1 MSWIESQAHTW
12 LAAHMCTHA
21 HMSVRMCPH
30 THTSTITSLCGPP
43 VRSGAPVPLWFSAL
57 WYHAGQIFLSA
68 WMTPWHGVYLDWQLV
83 FIWIDM
89 QRREKKR
96 LTEEGSGHQ
105 ERAPICPDMKN
116 MGWQWTPGRGGGRKC
131 VSAHHGCLKTKKNH
145 HCRSWWK
152 CSHIDAPFIIWYHIC
167 LQLVTKTYEMK
178 NPKEPASTPVQRR
191 FLSFFLYLHLLY
203 LDAMNSTKKL
213 FSANRLPTSTAKGRL
228 IKCHQSEMRVKW
240 RGKSWIFTL
249 IWLTPGGLQSLMAA
263 LICIVLCAPHPFTL
277 TINSFN
283 TFALI

>member
-1 MSWIESQAHTW
+1 MHIWVYACVHTY
-12 LAAHMCTHA
+12 
-21 HMSVRMCPH
+21 
-30 THTSTITSLCGPP
+30 THTYIHLTSLCRPP
-43 VRSGAPVPLWFSAL
+43 VRSGAPVPLRFSAL

-89 QRREKKR
+89 QRRGKKR

-105 ERAPICPDMKN
+105 DWAPICPGMKN
-116 MGWQWTPGRGGGRKC
+116 MLTMMTMNREGQRK
-131 VSAHHGCLKTKKNH
+131 VHHHLRLKIKKEPFL
-145 HCRSWWK
+145 RLMMKIS
-152 CSHIDAPFIIWYHIC
+152 SYIDIAFIIC
-167 LQLVTKTYEMK
+167 LQRVTKTQMSLPLHQDEFFFFLLCLFVL
-178 NPKEPASTPVQRR
+178 ASFCIWTEWTVQRSC
-191 FLSFFLYLHLLY
+191 FLE
-203 LDAMNSTKKL
+203 
-213 FSANRLPTSTAKGRL
+213 NRLPASTAKGRL

-249 IWLTPGGLQSLMAA
+249 IWLTPGGLQSLMTA